1 MTQEQTQQAT
11 RPLRTA
17 VALPTFGD
25 LDAGAI
31 GELAG
36 TAEQAG
42 WDGVFCW
49 DHMLYDPVGRGVA
62 DTTVALTAIAMSTS
76 RVRFGPLVM
85 ALARRRP
92 WKVAREV
99 ASLDALSG
107 GRLVL
112 GVGNGDDLDFAPVGD
127 PAPARE
133 RAAVLDESLDL
144 LRRFLEE
151 DGPITHRGDAF
162 EVADVQLHART
173 VQEHVPV
180 WVAGR
185 WPHRRPLR
193 RAARWDGVVPLWPGF
208 AVPSPEELATCLQVV
223 HDARVGT
230 GREGHAFDGVLWIQ
244 SDEQPKH
251 PPAAY
256 AEVGVTWWVQAFDP
270 RADLD
275 AVRRRVE
282 AGPPAT
288 R

>member
-1 MTQEQTQQAT
+1 VTP
-11 RPLRTA
+11 PLRTA

-25 LDAGAI
+25 LDARAV

-36 TAEQAG
+36 LAEQAG

-76 RVRFGPLVM
+76 RVLLGPLVM
-85 ALARRRP
+85 PLARRRP
-92 WKVAREV
+92 WKVAREI
-99 ASLDALSG
+99 ASLDTLSG
-107 GRLVL
+107 GRFVL

-133 RAAVLDESLDL
+133 RAAVLDESLVL
-144 LRRFLEE
+144 LQRLLHE
-151 DGPITHRGDAF
+151 DGPVTHHGDAF
-162 EVADVQLHART
+162 TVDGVELHART
-173 VQEHVPV
+173 AQGRVPV

-185 WPHRRPLR
+185 WPHRRPLQ

-208 AVPSPEELATCLQVV
+208 ATPSPDEFAACLDVV
-223 HDARVGT
+223 HDARRGT
-230 GREGHAFDGVLWIQ
+230 AQEGSPFDGVLWIQ
-244 SDEQPKH
+244 SDEEPKH

-256 AEVGVTWWVQAFDP
+256 AEVGVTWWVQSFDP
-270 RADLD
+270 RADL
-275 AVRRRVE
+275 ATVRRRVE
-282 AGPPAT
+282 AGPPAHEAV